1 METKWI
7 EDFVTLAEVRNF
19 TKAAELRNLSQAAFS
34 RRIQSLE
41 HWLGGPLIDR
51 SSYPLTLTSAGE
63 QFHIKAV
70 NLLNQIADVKAEIGI
85 SPSRNHLRIA
95 TPYTIATTW
104 LPDWWKSWSNPTITC
119 SVDVGNVHD
128 TVSSLNSGSADILI
142 CFHEPSNPIQLDL
155 NKFDHHI
162 IGQEIIKPYISNS
175 ILNTLKIPGTPEDP
189 VPLLMYSPAV
199 YFARVVE
206 TAIENASQKLYGYR
220 AFEAGMTDVL
230 GDLAEQGLGI
240 AWLPSRSFHGEKL
253 KDLTPVGNGMWD
265 ITVSL
270 IAYRAR
276 FNTRPA
282 VSNIWD
288 QIVKTKI

>member
-1 METKWI
+1 
-7 EDFVTLAEVRNF
+7 
-19 TKAAELRNLSQAAFS
+19 
-34 RRIQSLE
+34 
-41 HWLGGPLIDR
+41 
-51 SSYPLTLTSAGE
+51 
-63 QFHIKAV
+63 
-70 NLLNQIADVKAEIGI
+70 
-85 SPSRNHLRIA
+85 
-95 TPYTIATTW
+95 
-104 LPDWWKSWSNPTITC
+104 
-119 SVDVGNVHD
+119 
-128 TVSSLNSGSADILI
+128 LI

-155 NKFDHHI
+155 NKFDCHE
-162 IGQEIIKPYISNS
+162 IGKEIIRPYISNE
-175 ILNTLKIPGTPEDP
+175 ILSTLEIPGTPEAP

-206 TAIENASQKLYGYR
+206 TVIENASQKLYGYR

-253 KDLTPVGNGMWD
+253 KNLIPVGNGMWD

-270 IAYRAR
+270 IAYRAK
-276 FNTRPA
+276 FNARPA